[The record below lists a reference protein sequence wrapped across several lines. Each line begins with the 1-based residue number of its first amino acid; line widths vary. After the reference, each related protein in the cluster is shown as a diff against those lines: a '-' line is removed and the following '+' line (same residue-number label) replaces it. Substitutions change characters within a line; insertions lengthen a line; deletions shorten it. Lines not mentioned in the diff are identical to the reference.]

1 MMRRLYY
8 LAAIAGFSC
17 WAANASPIVLT
28 FEGLANEQSVD
39 NYYNGGLAGDGTGPG
54 PSYGITFTDN
64 ALSIISD
71 QDGGSGSFADAP
83 SGDTIVFFL
92 SGAAA
97 TMNVPAGFST
107 GFSFFYSAINVGGTI
122 NVWSGLND
130 TGTLLTTLTL
140 PTTSSGGPG
149 CGNDAYCPFD
159 PFGVSFS
166 GTAESVD
173 FGGAENQIGFDNITL
188 GSSTPG
194 GGVPE
199 PGSLMLLGTCAL
211 GLGLRSLKGKAA

>member
-1 MMRRLYY
+1 MTAFGRMVAARPRHRRRFQIRGLYY
-8 LAAIAGFSC
+8 LAAIAGFFC
-17 WAANASPIVLT
+17 LVAKASPIGLT

-107 GFSFFYSAINVGGTI
+107 GFSFFYSAINLGGTI
-122 NVWSGLND
+122 NVWSG
-130 TGTLLTTLTL
+130 
-140 PTTSSGGPG
+140 
-149 CGNDAYCPFD
+149 F
-159 PFGVSFS
+159 
-166 GTAESVD
+166 
-173 FGGAENQIGFDNITL
+173 
-188 GSSTPG
+188 
-194 GGVPE
+194 
-199 PGSLMLLGTCAL
+199 
-211 GLGLRSLKGKAA
+211 